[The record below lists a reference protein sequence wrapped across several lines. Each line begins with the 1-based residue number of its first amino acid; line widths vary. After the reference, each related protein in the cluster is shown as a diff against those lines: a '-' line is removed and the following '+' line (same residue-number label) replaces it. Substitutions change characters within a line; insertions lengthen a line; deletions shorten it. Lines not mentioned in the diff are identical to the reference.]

1 MDAMILAAGLGT
13 RLRPITEQIPKALVE
28 VGGVPMLRRVAERLI
43 AAGATRLIVNVHHHP
58 EQVIDFIRA
67 ENGFGIET
75 VVSDESGDLL
85 ETGGALLKAV
95 PLFHRDAPFF
105 IHNVDVMTDL
115 DLVAM
120 YREHVEGDPL
130 ATLAVMERDAKRYL
144 LFDEEENL
152 CGFGNAETG
161 LHREARP
168 PVGATQ
174 RLGFS
179 GVHVLSPRILDM
191 ITETGAFSIIPLYMR
206 LAAEGER
213 IRAHRVDTSAWIDIG
228 RPEQLEL
235 ARVQIESSREG
246 IARREE

>member
-28 VGGVPMLRRVAERLI
+28 VGGIPMLTRVAARLV

-58 EQVIDFIRA
+58 RQVIDFIDA
-67 ENGFGIET
+67 SGGFGVET

-85 ETGGALLKAV
+85 ETGGALVKAA
-95 PLFHRDAPFF
+95 PLLRRDAPFF
-105 IHNVDVMTDL
+105 LHNVDVMTDI

-120 YREHVEGDPL
+120 YREHQAHNPL
-130 ATLAVMERDAKRYL
+130 ATLAVMRRDAKRYL

-152 CGFGNAETG
+152 CGFGNSETG

-168 PVGATQ
+168 PVGQTQ

-179 GVHVLSPRILDM
+179 GVHVLSPRILDL
-191 ITETGAFSIIPLYMR
+191 ITETGAFSIIPMYMR
-206 LAAEGER
+206 LVAEGES

-228 RPEQLEL
+228 RPEHLEQ
-235 ARVQIESSREG
+235 ARVQIENTRE
-246 IARREE
+246 RR